1 MCIMGNEV
9 VKKKREEIQYEREEG
24 GEKGGG

>member
-1 MCIMGNEV
+1 MGNEV
-9 VKKKREEIQYEREEG
+9 VKKERKEIEYEREEG